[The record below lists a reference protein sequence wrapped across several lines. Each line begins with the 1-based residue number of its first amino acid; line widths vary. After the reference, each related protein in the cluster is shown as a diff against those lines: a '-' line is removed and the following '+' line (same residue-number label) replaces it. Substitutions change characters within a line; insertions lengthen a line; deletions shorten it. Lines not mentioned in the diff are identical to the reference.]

1 MKTLLPFLLL
11 LAVLTTGRVA
21 RADEAADKAQLI
33 ELEKR
38 SAASIVSGD
47 FQALGSI
54 FAEEWKVV
62 GPDGQVLSRQQ
73 VFEQLKSTDLK
84 FTSYEVSDLDVHIF
98 GDTAIV
104 IGHGNPHGEARGEK
118 FELNEIF
125 SDTFIRVGGQ
135 WRCILSHSSEKQ

>member
-1 MKTLLPFLLL
+1 MRNLFLVFGF
-11 LAVLTTGRVA
+11 LAVFTNAPIA
-21 RADEAADKAQLI
+21 RADEAADKTQLI

-38 SAASIVSGD
+38 SAAALISGD

-62 GPDGQVLSRQQ
+62 GPDGQVLTRQQ
-73 VFEQLKSTDLK
+73 VFEQLRGTDLK
-84 FTSYEVSDLDVHIF
+84 FTSYDISELDVHIF

-104 IGHGNPHGEARGEK
+104 IGHGNPHGETRGEK
-118 FELNEIF
+118 FELNEVF

>member
-1 MKTLLPFLLL
+1 MTKLCLLIPL
-11 LAVLTTGRVA
+11 LALLMIPRVV

-38 SAASIVSGD
+38 SAAAIVSGD

-54 FAEEWKVV
+54 FAEEWQVV

-73 VFEQLKSTDLK
+73 VFEQLKGTELK
-84 FTSYEVSDLDVHIF
+84 FTSYDISDLQVRIF

-104 IGHGNPHGEARGEK
+104 IGRGNPHGEARGEK
-118 FELNEIF
+118 FELNEVF
-125 SDTFIRVGGQ
+125 SDTFIRVGGT
-135 WRCILSHSSEKQ
+135 WRCILSHSSEKP